1 MQIAN
6 HKFIAV
12 KLWGGLGAFRMN
24 DMVNQAKAPA
34 SQGFNSTMENHKTE
48 TSMVAKSTVG
58 SYQTRGNAKLG
69 KPLFAK
75 VEFQ

>member
-1 MQIAN
+1 MWCQ
-6 HKFIAV
+6 AV
-12 KLWGGLGAFRMN
+12 GWPPVGAFRMN

-58 SYQTRGNAKLG
+58 SYQNHGNAKLR
-69 KPLFAK
+69 KPLFAM